1 MRPARRLRLGPLPL
15 AVALLAGLACHGGAA
30 AQAGQPAPPVAGST
44 AASVTLTETHEIAL
58 GWSVKRSI
66 LGQTV
71 YTEAGEKIGEVQ
83 DMIVAPNRQVS
94 YLIIGAGGFLGIGRH
109 DVAVATHQVRTH
121 AGRLEMPGATR
132 DTLRMVPRFD
142 YAESTAVRD
151 HFVAHAE
158 LDLVAARARIT
169 SLQASAASANAEAR
183 VRIDAQVARLR
194 QDLAATEKGLAEL
207 QQAGASQWRRFEDTV
222 SDLGA
227 QLRKSVEAAVG

>member
-1 MRPARRLRLGPLPL
+1 MSGAARLRRLPL
-15 AVALLAGLACHGGAA
+15 VAGLLAGMATGLVGLPSAH
-30 AQAGQPAPPVAGST
+30 AQAGQAPVAGST

-71 YTEAGEKIGEVQ
+71 YTEAGDKIGEVQ

-109 DVAVATHQVRTH
+109 DVAVATHQVRSH

-158 LDLVAARARIT
+158 LDLVAARARIA
-169 SLQASAASANAEAR
+169 SLQAAAASAGAEGR
-183 VRIDAQVARLR
+183 QRIDAQVARLR
-194 QDLAATEKGLAEL
+194 QDLLATEAGLAEL
-207 QQAGASQWRRFEDTV
+207 QQAGASQWRRFEDRAV
-222 SDLGA
+222 ELGT